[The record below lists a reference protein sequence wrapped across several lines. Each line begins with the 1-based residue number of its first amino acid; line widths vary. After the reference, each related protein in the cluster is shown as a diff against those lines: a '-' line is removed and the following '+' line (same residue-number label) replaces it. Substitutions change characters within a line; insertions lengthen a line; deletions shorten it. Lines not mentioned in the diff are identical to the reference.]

1 MHSGIASIRGKIK
14 KGRHP
19 SNMRKAF
26 LCLAVLFTAALI
38 LTEPSAGAS
47 KALAL
52 DGVLGQETIR
62 VRVQL
67 VSILATVRDR
77 VGTLAPELNREDF
90 VILDEGQPQEIRVFD
105 RQAGT
110 PLAVTL

>member
-14 KGRHP
+14 EGRHH
-19 SNMRKAF
+19 SIMRKAF
-26 LCLAVLFTAALI
+26 FCFAALLLAALT
-38 LTEPSAGAS
+38 LTEPYAAGA

-52 DGVLGQETIR
+52 DGALGQETIR

-77 VGTLAPELNREDF
+77 VGT
-90 VILDEGQPQEIRVFD
+90 
-105 RQAGT
+105 
-110 PLAVTL
+110 